1 MIQEDVNFVNQHLTR
16 FLLQPEFEPWTLS
29 EQTGLPHQRVAH
41 HVSLRKE
48 APLSLFESQLSP
60 TLPYVIPLL
69 IFQQVQAC
77 IRTVFRNHF
86 MHQISKFAYNT
97 IPRGR
102 ARFPVIQAE

>member
-1 MIQEDVNFVNQHLTR
+1 MIQEDVNFVYQHLTR
-16 FLLQPEFEPWTLS
+16 FLLQSGFEPWTLS

-41 HVSLRKE
+41 QVSLGKE
-48 APLSLFESQLSP
+48 APLSLFESQQSP
-60 TLPYVIPLL
+60 ALPYIIPLL

-86 MHQISKFAYNT
+86 MRQISKSASNA